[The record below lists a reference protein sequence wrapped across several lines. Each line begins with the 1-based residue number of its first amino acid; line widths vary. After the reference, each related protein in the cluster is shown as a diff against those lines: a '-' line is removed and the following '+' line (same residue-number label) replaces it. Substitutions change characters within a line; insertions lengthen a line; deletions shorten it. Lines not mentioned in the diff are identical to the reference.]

1 MRIGKAKDIH
11 SRRPYLKVAI
21 VGASGSG
28 KTHWSSRS
36 PKPLILST
44 EPQSLATAVEAN
56 PEATVI
62 QIDSWQDFRTVW
74 NAMRLAKLVECE
86 VTRDDGTV
94 ELQPACEAVIEGHTV
109 TYQTAIVDSFTDLQR
124 MMLSKLAG
132 TEDGTKDRLDFDSG
146 AVNLSIEKWGMLTSA
161 CESIWSQQ
169 RALACNTIFL
179 FVANDIQDEMGAKST
194 IPMLS
199 GSKLPHVMGQYFNAV
214 GLQYSRPG
222 SEGRLTYMTRFAMP
236 TSKAIAKGAPG
247 WPPYVIHSTEPGK
260 TTLGSLLRYSYPDL
274 VVASEPHDDACFVAS
289 SLPETEQT
297 EQTEQPETT
306 QPKATTTRRRRS

>member
-1 MRIGKAKDIH
+1 MRIGKAKEIH
-11 SRRPYLKVAI
+11 SRRPYLKVGI

-36 PKPLILST
+36 PKPLILAT

-56 PEATVI
+56 PDATVV
-62 QIDSWQDFRTVW
+62 QIESWKDFRSVW
-74 NAMRLAKLVECE
+74 NAIRLAKLVEIE
-86 VTRDDGTV
+86 VVRADGSV
-94 ELQPACEAVIEGHTV
+94 ELQPACEAVVDGQTLV
-109 TYQTAIVDSFTDLQR
+109 YQTAVIDSFTDLQR
-124 MMLSKLAG
+124 MMLAKLAG
-132 TEDGTKDRLDFDSG
+132 VEDGTKDRLDFDAG
-146 AVNLSIEKWGMLTSA
+146 AVNLTREKWGMLTSA

-169 RALACNTIFL
+169 RALACNTVFL
-179 FVANDIQDEMGAKST
+179 FVANEIQDDAGAKST

-222 SEGRLTYMTRFAMP
+222 AEGRLTYMTRFSMP

-247 WPPYVIHSTEPGK
+247 WPPYVIHGAEPGK

-274 VVASEPHDDACFVAS
+274 VVASEPHDDASFVAEPAADATTS
-289 SLPETEQT
+289 DQVDPVDRSE
-297 EQTEQPETT
+297 T
-306 QPKATTTRRRRS
+306 QPKATRRRRS